1 MYQKLKAYPSS
12 ILTIKSNEINLLIS
26 PSSYQEQH
34 TTSYIFYPPFQ
45 SRNNTGRWSQDENR
59 KFIEA
64 LFIYGNE
71 WKKVQKYI
79 QTRTSTQSRSHAQKF
94 FIYFRKKY
102 IDLYGPNELNN
113 DANEDHL
120 INILIDLPNCE
131 SIARFCKGEKESI
144 NEMKFLIMKQ
154 FALSDSTIDQFLFE
168 RKKKFIKVVW
178 SLLQNSFKNSSIIHD
193 ENFNT
198 INQSIIPKDIFTT
211 NFIDNDTQSNNDD
224 TFNISLDMR
233 NFFSSNY
240 I

>member
-12 ILTIKSNEINLLIS
+12 ILQIKSNEINLLIS
-26 PSSYQEQH
+26 PLSSSYQEQH
-34 TTSYIFYPPFQ
+34 TTSHIIFPPSQ
-45 SRNNTGRWSQDENR
+45 SKYNTGRWSQEENR

-94 FIYFRKKY
+94 FIYFRKKF
-102 IDLYGPNELNN
+102 IEFYGSNELNQ

-131 SIARFCKGEKESI
+131 SIAKFCKGEKDSI
-144 NEMKFLIMKQ
+144 NEMKLLIMKQ
-154 FALSDSTIDQFLFE
+154 FALSDSTIDQFLLE
-168 RKKKFIKVVW
+168 RKRKFIKVIW
-178 SLLQNSFKNSSIIHD
+178 SLLQNSYKNSNNN
-193 ENFNT
+193 ENLNT
-198 INQSIIPKDIFTT
+198 INQSNIPNDLFNT
-211 NFIDNDTQSNNDD
+211 NFIDIDSQSNNEDN
-224 TFNISLDMR
+224 FNISLDMR